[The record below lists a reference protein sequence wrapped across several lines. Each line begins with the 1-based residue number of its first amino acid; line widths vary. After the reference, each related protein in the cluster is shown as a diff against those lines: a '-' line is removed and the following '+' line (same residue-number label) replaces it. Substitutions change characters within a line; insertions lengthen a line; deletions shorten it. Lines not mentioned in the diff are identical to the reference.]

1 MENDLDLQQT
11 QINNIAEE
19 VEFHDSQITSLNDDV
34 SSQDNRLDSVEDDVH
49 EWDYKITA
57 LKVANVDITER
68 LITVEEILLGTL
80 RICTQIIEIFILSI
94 RHWTSCTF
102 YF

>member
-1 MENDLDLQQT
+1 MDAQQT
-11 QINNIAEE
+11 QINIIAEE
-19 VEFHDSQITSLNDDV
+19 VEFHDSQITSLNGHV

-49 EWDYKITA
+49 ELDDKITA
-57 LKVANVDITER
+57 LKLANVDITER

-94 RHWTSCTF
+94 RH
-102 YF
+102 